1 MRIFPGAFG
10 PSACGV
16 GTGADA
22 AVGEPGIFGIP
33 GMPVC
38 AGDRIVIKN
47 TLHVPA
53 KSPAHREQS
62 KFIANSF
69 LIQFWNNSLSQSPA
83 IAKALFYQ
91 TSKTYPGCGPR
102 LASPPF
108 PVSGPFG
115 QKLAP
120 NAEPPL
126 NGTPR
131 TPEWLMVAEGST
143 DDGGTPG
150 KVPPPANISFE

>member
-10 PSACGV
+10 PRARGA
-16 GTGADA
+16 GAGADA
-22 AVGEPGIFGIP
+22 AVGEPGIFCIP

-38 AGDRIVIKN
+38 AGDRIVIKS

-69 LIQFWNNSLSQSPA
+69 LDTFVEQQSEPEPGYCEVA
-83 IAKALFYQ
+83 SYQ
-91 TSKTYPGCGPR
+91 TSNTYPGCAIMLR
-102 LASPPF
+102 SPPF

-120 NAEPPL
+120 
-126 NGTPR
+126 
-131 TPEWLMVAEGST
+131 
-143 DDGGTPG
+143 
-150 KVPPPANISFE
+150 